1 MSRGKFCKDW
11 ECFYPNLYE
20 YPLDSQKFKKHACGR
35 GAGKVLFPAPLPRGE
50 RRRRQKEFVVLGKID
65 ETTNYANLNWYDAKV
80 FSTNYGHNQA
90 HALRPSPCSKTKV
103 RQAEAVFMHSRP
115 TP

>member
-1 MSRGKFCKDW
+1 MNAPLIPKSSRNTLLVGGQ
-11 ECFYPNLYE
+11 E
-20 YPLDSQKFKKHACGR
+20 R
-35 GAGKVLFPAPLPRGE
+35 VLFPARLPRGE
-50 RRRRQKEFVVLGKID
+50 RRRRQKEFVVLGKFD
-65 ETTNYANLNWYDAKV
+65 ETTNYANLNCYDVKA

-90 HALRPSPCSKTKV
+90 HVLRPSPCSKTKV

>member
-1 MSRGKFCKDW
+1 MNTPLIPKSSRNTLVGGEQERFYLLLPCHVANVAEGK
-11 ECFYPNLYE
+11 
-20 YPLDSQKFKKHACGR
+20 
-35 GAGKVLFPAPLPRGE
+35 
-50 RRRRQKEFVVLGKID
+50 KEFVVLGKID
-65 ETTNYANLNWYDAKV
+65 EKTNYANLNWYDAKV